1 MLEIRPVVGI
11 GEVLPGA
18 DLAAVIMDA
27 APWIVDDDVLVV
39 TSKIVSKAEGRLVE
53 IPADG
58 PEREAAREAVV
69 DAETARP
76 VAARGRT
83 RIVMTRHGLVLA
95 AAGVDA
101 SNVVATRLVLLPVD
115 PDASARALRSAL
127 RDRYGRRVAVVVTDT
142 MGRPWRVGQ
151 TDVAIG
157 AAGVAP
163 IRDHRGEIDPYG
175 NELHVT
181 QVAVIDEL
189 AAAGDLVKGKH
200 DQIPVAVIR
209 GLTAPPVDA
218 AGLGD
223 AAPPVDAAP
232 PGYVED
238 GPGARELVRRP
249 DEDMFSLGTAEAR
262 ALGRWDAAS
271 IVDATAFAAGA
282 VDPTLIGD
290 ALAAVD
296 THPASVSATKPTFV
310 HVTAARAGD
319 RLRDLGPT
327 GTAEVVVGYLPADA
341 DRPAVARAGAAVHRL
356 RAGLAAAGLAT
367 TWVAVDDAVFAAVAD
382 LPAGH
387 TQLCLLAIGA
397 PATRSP

>member
-1 MLEIRPVVGI
+1 VLEIRPVVGI
-11 GEVLPGA
+11 GEVTPGA
-18 DLAAVIMDA
+18 DLAALIMAA
-27 APWIVDDDVLVV
+27 APWIADGDVLIV

-127 RDRYGRRVAVVVTDT
+127 RDRYGRRVAIVVTDT

-157 AAGVAP
+157 AAGVTP
-163 IRDHRGEIDPYG
+163 IRDYRGEVDPYG
-175 NELHVT
+175 NELQVT

-189 AAAGDLVKGKH
+189 AAAGELVKGKY
-200 DQIPVAVIR
+200 DQIPVAVVR
-209 GLTAPPVDA
+209 GLTPS
-218 AGLGD
+218 
-223 AAPPVDAAP
+223 AAPSVDVDDT
-232 PGYVED
+232 PGAREVED

-262 ALGRWDAAS
+262 TLGRWDAAS
-271 IVDATAFAAGA
+271 IVDATAFAAEP
-282 VDPTLIGD
+282 VDPTLIEV
-290 ALAAVD
+290 ALATVD
-296 THPASVSATKPTFV
+296 AYPAPASATKPTFV
-310 HVTAARAGD
+310 HVTAAGVRD
-319 RLRDLGPT
+319 KLRGLGPT
-327 GTAEVVVGYLPADA
+327 GTAEVIVGYLPADA
-341 DRPAVARAGAAVHRL
+341 DRPAVARGGATVHRL

-367 TWVAVDDAVFAAVAD
+367 NWVGVDDKAFAALAD
-382 LPAGH
+382 LPADH
-387 TQLCLLAIGA
+387 APLCLLAIGT
-397 PATRSP
+397 PAAA